1 MNKFFLELW
10 HDLRVKRLWPVAA
23 LLVVALVALPVVL
36 KKHSSPAPSA
46 PAPAAAAPS
55 AGGNASKAVVVA
67 DTGGAK
73 SSTLGVFNKK
83 DPFKPDKAVLS
94 AAHPKTSTPSSSP
107 SNQTNGG
114 GQTTQPGGSLGGG
127 VSSGGSG
134 GSTGSGSPSGG
145 SAPVVTPPQ
154 PVKPQAPKGPF
165 AYTVDVKF
173 GKRGALR
180 LHHNVQKLDLLPN
193 QNNPLLV
200 FMGVTSDGK
209 TAVFLTDTSLKAA
222 GEGTCKPDGDTCSFL
237 YLKLDKN
244 SNTEDLSQVAA
255 DGTGT
260 EYTLKLEA
268 IHKVPVSQLAKEA
281 KKAAKAAHAEALR
294 AHIEHHKAATPFRV
308 PLSAQL
314 VPDTV
319 G

>member
-10 HDLRVKRLWPVAA
+10 HDLRAKRLWPVAA

-36 KKHSSPAPSA
+36 KKHSSAGSSTPAVATPSTA
-46 PAPAAAAPS
+46 D
-55 AGGNASKAVVVA
+55 NASKAVVVA
-67 DTGGAK
+67 DSGNTPN
-73 SSTLGVFNKK
+73 STLGVFNKK
-83 DPFKPDKAVLS
+83 DPFKPDKAALK
-94 AAHPKTSTPSSSP
+94 AAHPPTTSPSSSSTPSAPSSP
-107 SNQTNGG
+107 GG

-127 VSSGGSG
+127 NSSGGSG
-134 GSTGSGSPSGG
+134 NSTSGG
-145 SAPVVTPPQ
+145 GAPVAPQ

-173 GKRGALR
+173 GKRGQLR
-180 LHHNVQKLDLLPN
+180 LHHNVQKLDVLPN

-222 GEGTCKPDGDTCSFL
+222 GEGSCKPDANTCSFL
-237 YLKLDKN
+237 YLKLDP
-244 SNTEDLSQVAA
+244 SSDTEDLSQVAA
-255 DGTGT
+255 DGSGT

-268 IHKVPVSQLAKEA
+268 IHKVPVSQLAKGA

-294 AHIEHHKAATPFRV
+294 AHIEHRKAATPFHV

-314 VPDTV
+314 LPDTV

>member
-10 HDLRVKRLWPVAA
+10 HDLRAKRLWPVAA

-36 KKHSSPAPSA
+36 KKHSSADSTA
-46 PAPAAAAPS
+46 PAPAAATPS
-55 AGGNASKAVVVA
+55 GADNASKAVVVA
-67 DTGGAK
+67 DTG
-73 SSTLGVFNKK
+73 STPNSTLGVFNKK
-83 DPFKPDKAVLS
+83 DPFKPDKAALA
-94 AAHPKTSTPSSSP
+94 AAHPQSTTPSSNSNSNSSNP
-107 SNQTNGG
+107 SSGG
-114 GQTTQPGGSLGGG
+114 GQTSQSGGSLGGG
-127 VSSGGSG
+127 NSGNSGGS
-134 GSTGSGSPSGG
+134 SGG
-145 SAPVVTPPQ
+145 SAPVVSPQ
-154 PVKPQAPKGPF
+154 PVKPKGPQGPF

-180 LHHNVQKLDLLPN
+180 LHHNVQKLDVLPN
-193 QNNPLLV
+193 QNNPMLV

-222 GEGTCKPDGDTCSFL
+222 GEGTCKPDANTCSFL
-237 YLKLDKN
+237 YLKLDPN
-244 SNTEDLSQVAA
+244 SDTEDLSQVAA
-255 DGTGT
+255 DGSGT

-268 IHKVPVSQLAKEA
+268 IHKVPVSQLAKNA
-281 KKAAKAAHAEALR
+281 KKAAKAARAEARR
-294 AHIEHHKAATPFRV
+294 AHIGKGKPPTPFKV

>member
-10 HDLRVKRLWPVAA
+10 HDLRAKRLWPVAA

-36 KKHSSPAPSA
+36 KKHSSADSGTT
-46 PAPAAAAPS
+46 APAAAAPS
-55 AGGNASKAVVVA
+55 AADNSSKAVVVA
-67 DTGGAK
+67 ATGGSGQ

-83 DPFKPDKAVLS
+83 DPFKPDKAALT
-94 AAHPKTSTPSSSP
+94 AAHPQSSTPSSS
-107 SNQTNGG
+107 SSTQSSSSGS
-114 GQTTQPGGSLGGG
+114 QTTQSGGGLGGG
-127 VSSGGSG
+127 A
-134 GSTGSGSPSGG
+134 G
-145 SAPVVTPPQ
+145 SAPSSPGNSGGGGGAPVTVQ

-173 GKRGALR
+173 GKRGELR
-180 LHHNVQKLDLLPN
+180 LHHNVQKLDVLPN

-222 GEGTCKPDGDTCSFL
+222 GEGTCKPDGNTCSFL
-237 YLKLDKN
+237 YLKLGSN
-244 SNTEDLSQVAA
+244 SDTEDLSQLAA
-255 DGTGT
+255 DGSGT
-260 EYTLKLEA
+260 EYTLKLVA
-268 IHKVPVSQLAKEA
+268 IHKVPVSELAKDA
-281 KKAAKAAHAEALR
+281 KKAAKAAHSEALR
-294 AHIEHHKAATPFRV
+294 AHIEHHRAATPFHA

-314 VPDTV
+314 LPDTV